1 MIFDDEARGR
11 KALEELLD
19 SSKPRYTRALGS
31 DCLCWIIR
39 LRQWGQCRSYLC
51 QRLNAGSVI
60 ACADASRSDTHTNTD
75 TDTHSTADTART
87 YPNAGSTDSST
98 QERKARYRLRSRLV
112 SRSCRTL
119 AGIELVVQL
128 EPSSQPRSAIRLCDA
143 LHDGLLSH
151 ALEWKL

>member
-60 ACADASRSDTHTNTD
+60 ACAHTSHSDTHTD

-87 YPNAGSTDSST
+87 YSNAGSANSST
-98 QERKARYRLRSRLV
+98 
-112 SRSCRTL
+112 
-119 AGIELVVQL
+119 
-128 EPSSQPRSAIRLCDA
+128 
-143 LHDGLLSH
+143 
-151 ALEWKL
+151 